1 MDSFDMNEMQID
13 VLREIG
19 NIGSGNAAT
28 SLSLILQGR
37 INVDVP
43 VVEIANVNHI
53 AQKLGGPEN
62 QVAGVLVLM
71 KYEIEGLLLFLLEKE
86 AISHLLKVLLKE
98 EVDDL
103 FNLSEMGQSVLLE
116 ISNILSGSYTNAI
129 SQILDFKIGLE
140 APRIAVDMVGA
151 VLNYPASIFGTMS
164 DNLILIEGTFNSHNS
179 VFKSNLLIMP
189 TPDSLQK
196 IFAKLGVI

>member
-1 MDSFDMNEMQID
+1 MNEMQID